1 MKGVMRYFP
10 HFFLTLA
17 FLIHL
22 YVFLSLRRGWR
33 PSPAPW
39 LFFVPAVAFIA
50 MQAARFFWRWRPDH
64 PFVTTLTYY
73 WMGFVIM
80 MALALLFRDAL
91 SLVAWITD
99 AVTGLHIG
107 RYLGRN
113 SVRVAVY
120 AGFLFFAYGLYEA
133 WSIRIREVEIVSDRI
148 QPGSPPIRIAFLTDL
163 HFDHSTRL
171 ATIQRIVDM
180 TNAQHPDIIIVGGD
194 VVDAQFSPDGPQA
207 RILRELNAPAGKFV
221 VVGNHDVYSRLSVFL
236 EFMDGSD
243 LTPLRGSSV
252 HAAGI
257 RIVGVDDPQTPGRR
271 GIIDSLGTDDDGGF
285 TLLVSHRPEVPEAA
299 LGRFDLE
306 VSGHTHGGQVW
317 PFSYVSRA
325 LFRYPQGL
333 SVLPAPTGRPRE
345 ESSLYI
351 ANGTRFWGPP
361 VRFLRP
367 PDITVFSLRPERET
381 P

>member
-1 MKGVMRYFP
+1 MRYFP

-17 FLIHL
+17 VVIHL

-33 PSPAPW
+33 LSPAPW

-50 MQAARFFWRWRPDH
+50 VQAARFFWRWRPEH
-64 PFVTTLTYY
+64 PLAVTVTYY

-91 SLVAWITD
+91 ALLAWMTDSVA
-99 AVTGLHIG
+99 GLHLG
-107 RYLGRN
+107 QYLGRR
-113 SVRVAVY
+113 SVRIAVY
-120 AGFLFFAYGLYEA
+120 AGFLLFAYGLYEA
-133 WSIRIREVEIVSDRI
+133 WNIRVREVEIVSPRLP
-148 QPGSPPIRIAFLTDL
+148 PGSAPLRLAFLTDL
-163 HFDHSTRL
+163 HFDRSTRL
-171 ATIQRIVDM
+171 STIQRIVDM
-180 TNAQHPDIIIVGGD
+180 TNRQRPDIVIVGGD

-207 RILRELNAPAGKFV
+207 RILRTLQAPSGKFV
-221 VVGNHDVYSRLSVFL
+221 VVGNHDVYSRLPVFL
-236 EFMDGSD
+236 AFMDGSG
-243 LTPLRGSSV
+243 LTPLRGESV
-252 HAAGI
+252 RAGDI

-271 GIIDSLGTDDDGGF
+271 GIVEALARGEDGGF
-285 TLLVSHRPEVPEAA
+285 TLLVSHRPEVREEA
-299 LGRFDLE
+299 LGRFDLQ

-333 SVLPAPTGRPRE
+333 SVLPAPDGRPRGQ
-345 ESSLYI
+345 SFLYI

-361 VRFLRP
+361 VRFLMP
-367 PDITVFSLRPERET
+367 PEITVFTLRPERDS